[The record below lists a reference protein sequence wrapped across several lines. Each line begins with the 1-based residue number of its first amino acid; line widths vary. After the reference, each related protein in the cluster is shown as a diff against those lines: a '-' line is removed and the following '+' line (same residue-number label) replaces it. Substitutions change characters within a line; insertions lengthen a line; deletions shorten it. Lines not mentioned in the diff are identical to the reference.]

1 MENNRLQ
8 KWSKRLSFKVLFIII
23 PLFVF
28 SATTLLAQKRLDI
41 SLKNEPIVKAMS
53 EIEKKTGYK
62 FVYSPSIVELSK
74 KVSVSLTNEDLSN
87 VLKEVFKGVDVTYE
101 IKGTQIIL
109 KVAEQTP
116 QSRQKQQDIVRKVK
130 VTGTVTDENDQPVS
144 YVTVM
149 SAKNPKNGTMTD
161 DNGKYTLEL
170 TTDDAVRFSF
180 IGYKDV
186 DINVGKKSV
195 VDCRLEPD
203 TENLDEIVVVAFGE
217 QRKAAMSSSVS
228 TVKSNEIM
236 KSPVSNISNAL
247 AGRVTGLTTMQG
259 SGQPGSDESTMYIRG
274 AGTWNSSEPLYVIDG
289 VERNQAQFLR
299 IDPSEVE
306 SFTILK
312 DAAATALYG
321 SKAANGVIV
330 LTTKRG
336 KEGQMRINVNTSL
349 TLNTPT
355 RTPEYLDSYESL
367 VLYNEALVN
376 DGGEPLY
383 SQEDLMHYK
392 NQDDPYRYPNTDWYD
407 LMMKEVTPQVNVS
420 ANIRGGS
427 KTVRY
432 FISGSYM
439 YQDGQ
444 LKTSQGRIYN
454 PKFSYER
461 YTFRSNVD
469 IMVTKHFT
477 ISLDLGGGITD
488 RTQPSDGSDIFAYMN
503 RIPSWIMPATNP
515 DGSYAGTTD
524 FPSENPYYRLNTRGN
539 YRVKNNTIT
548 SSIKLEYDFSS
559 VIKGLSA
566 SVRAAYDSNFGNQ
579 KTWTETVP
587 TYQLLSPA
595 GKEEK
600 YEQLLERKFFGT
612 GSGST
617 SSTRKIYGEASLKW
631 NRTFKNHSIS
641 VLGIA
646 NLSEYRTTTSTPY
659 NSISYIA
666 RINYAYKQK
675 YFLEANGA
683 YRGSENF
690 APGHRFGFFPSV
702 SAGWN
707 VHNEK
712 FMKDVKFINNLKLRA
727 SFGVTGNDY
736 ANTRFIYKE
745 GKWKTGTSGYAYF
758 GDELGSSYGY
768 STEPVIANPGATWET
783 AYQTN
788 IGLDV
793 TFFKKRINFT
803 VDRFFEKRTGILMSP
818 NSTPSLLGIGVSDM
832 NIGKVNK
839 DGWEFE
845 LGYRQ
850 NVGKNWSYYAKGN
863 FSFVKNEIIFKD
875 EPEDTPEWL
884 KAEGHALGQY
894 WGYVVEGFFRNQE
907 EINNSP
913 AQNVGGAPIPGDFK
927 YKDIDGNGIIN
938 EDDKVIIG
946 YPKIPR
952 ITYGVSLGFAYKGF
966 SFDAHFQGSAQSS
979 VFLSNYLMYEFY
991 NRGKVLDIHKG
1002 RWTPETAETATYP
1015 ALHIGAT
1022 SQNHVRNTFYQKD
1035 NPYLRLKSVEIAYT
1049 LESKGLKK
1057 VGLQSLRT
1065 YINGVNLM
1073 TWDKLKVVDPETPTG
1088 STGAVYPQTM
1098 GVSLGFNFTF

>member
-8 KWSKRLSFKVLFIII
+8 NWSKRLSFRVLSIVI
-23 PLFVF
+23 PLFLF
-28 SATTLLAQKRLDI
+28 SVTTLVAQERLDI

-53 EIEKKTGYK
+53 EIEKQTGYK

-74 KVSVSLTNEDLSN
+74 KISLSVKNEDLKV
-87 VLKEVFKGVDVTYE
+87 VLGTIFKGIDISYE
-101 IKGTQIIL
+101 IKGNQIIL

-116 QSRQKQQDIVRKVK
+116 QSKQKQQEIVKKVK
-130 VTGTVTDENDQPVS
+130 VTGTVTDENNQPVS
-144 YVTVM
+144 YVNVM
-149 SAKNPKNGTMTD
+149 SAKNPKNGTITD

-170 TTDDAVRFSF
+170 TTDDAVRFAF
-180 IGYKDV
+180 IGYKEV

-195 VDCRLEPD
+195 VDCKLEPE

-259 SGQPGSDESTMYIRG
+259 SGQPGADESTMYIRG

-289 VERNQAQFLR
+289 VERNQSQFLR

-336 KEGQMRINVNTSL
+336 KEGQMRISVNTSL

-376 DGGEPLY
+376 DGGDPLY

-407 LMMKEVTPQVNVS
+407 LMMKKVTPQANVSVNV
-420 ANIRGGS
+420 RGGS

-439 YQDGQ
+439 YQGGQ
-444 LKTSQGRIYN
+444 LKTEQGRVYN

-469 IMVTKHFT
+469 IMVTKNFT
-477 ISLDLGGGITD
+477 ISVDLGGGITD
-488 RTQPSDGSDIFAYMN
+488 RVQPLDGSDIFAYMN

-539 YRVKNNTIT
+539 NRKKHNTIT

-566 SVRAAYDSNFGNQ
+566 SVRAAYDSNFGNE
-579 KTWTETVP
+579 KEWTETVP
-587 TYQLLSPA
+587 TYQLLSAA
-595 GKEEK
+595 GKEDK
-600 YEQLLERKFFGT
+600 YEQLLKRVFFG
-612 GSGST
+612 SSSASI

-631 NRTFKNHSIS
+631 KRTFKDHSIS
-641 VLGIA
+641 ILGIA
-646 NLSEYRTTTSTPY
+646 NLQEYRQSTNIPN

-666 RINYAYKQK
+666 RVNYAYQQR

-690 APGHRFGFFPSV
+690 APGKRFGFFPSV

-707 VHNEK
+707 IHNEK
-712 FMKDVKFINNLKLRA
+712 FMQNVKFINNMKLRA

-736 ANTRFIYKE
+736 ADTRFIYKE
-745 GKWKTGTSGYAYF
+745 GKWKTGTDGYARF
-758 GDELGSSYGY
+758 GDDYGASLGYT
-768 STEPVIANPGATWET
+768 TEPVIANPDATWET

-788 IGLDV
+788 IGLDM
-793 TFFKKRINFT
+793 TFFKKRINFS
-803 VDRFFEKRTGILMSP
+803 VDRFFEKRTGILMAP
-818 NSTPSLLGIGVSDM
+818 NSTPSILGIGVADM

-839 DGWEFE
+839 DGWELE

-850 NVGKNWSYYAKGN
+850 EVNKDWSFYAKGN
-863 FSFVKNEIIFKD
+863 FSFVKNKILYKD
-875 EPEDTPEWL
+875 EPEDTPKWL
-884 KAEGHALGQY
+884 KAEGHALGQF
-894 WGYVVEGFFRNQE
+894 WGYVVEGFFKDKE
-907 EINNSP
+907 DINNSP
-913 AQNVGGAPIPGDFK
+913 VQNVGSAPIPGDFK
-927 YKDIDGNGIIN
+927 YKDIDGNGVVN

-952 ITYGVSLGFAYKGF
+952 ITYGFSLGFAYKGLT
-966 SFDAHFQGSAQSS
+966 FDAHFQGSAQSS

-991 NRGKVLDIHKG
+991 NRGKVLDIHRG

-1088 STGAVYPQTM
+1088 STGAIYPQTM